1 MNQYGA
7 LKFSLQNANKT
18 LSVPVNATVG
28 GHCSSVI
35 SEMKLIW
42 KENNTDKENTI
53 KFTFINDHE
62 NFSLF
67 SIGLNIYLD
76 KNNSSNSTGK
86 I

>member
-1 MNQYGA
+1 
-7 LKFSLQNANKT
+7 
-18 LSVPVNATVG
+18 
-28 GHCSSVI
+28 
-35 SEMKLIW
+35 MKLIW

-67 SIGLNIYLD
+67 SIGLNTYLD
-76 KNNSSNSTGK
+76 GTNSTNSTGK